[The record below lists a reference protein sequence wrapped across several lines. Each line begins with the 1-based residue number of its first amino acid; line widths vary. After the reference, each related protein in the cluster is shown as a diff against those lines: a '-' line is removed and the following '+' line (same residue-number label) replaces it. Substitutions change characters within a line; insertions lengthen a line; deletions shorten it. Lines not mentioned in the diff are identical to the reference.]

1 MCSPGYGYFQVAGRT
16 IPLCCALLAAVA
28 CEAPT
33 EPEPPLIRSATI
45 EVTPDFAILR
55 PGGTVQLSAV
65 VRDQNGDK
73 IGDAGVEWST
83 ENAMVV
89 LVDETGLAS
98 AKREGRTEIPAK
110 HDALVTAV
118 GIVVSNDPERY
129 VLTRLYDATDGPNW
143 HRDDNWRTKLAA
155 VRMVRCQNRQHWPRG
170 LAQAPGHRVG
180 RRNPAG
186 DRRTIQ
192 VAVAQSGLQQ
202 LDGPYSIFDRQAR
215 TPCHS
220 GPPEQSP
227 HRAAARPDR

>member
-143 HRDDNWRTKLAA
+143 HRDDNWRTNLPLSEWYG
-155 VRMVRCQNRQHWPRG
+155 VRTDSIGRVAWLRLQGIG
-170 LAQAPGHRVG
+170 LAGEIPREIGELSRLLWLNLAYNSLTGPIPSSIGRLGHLAILDL
-180 RRNPAG
+180 RNN
-186 DRRTIQ
+186 R
-192 VAVAQSGLQQ
+192 
-202 LDGPYSIFDRQAR
+202 
-215 TPCHS
+215 
-220 GPPEQSP
+220 P